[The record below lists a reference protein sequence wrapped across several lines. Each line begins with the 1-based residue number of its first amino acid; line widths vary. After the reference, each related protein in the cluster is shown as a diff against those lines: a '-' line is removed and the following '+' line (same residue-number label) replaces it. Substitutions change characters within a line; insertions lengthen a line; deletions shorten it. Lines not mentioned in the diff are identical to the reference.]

1 MEHIFVKVLFIAF
14 YACIT
19 SYAAY
24 KFLMGYVEKHNITV
38 KRNPMFAD
46 VLRCLIAMVIGVD
59 LGFVAWIVAEVL
71 R

>member
-1 MEHIFVKVLFIAF
+1 MEHIFVKVFFIAF

-19 SYAAY
+19 AYAAY

-59 LGFVAWIVAEVL
+59 LGFVAWIVAEAL